1 VTAPLHDML
10 TMTSK
15 ESVVLGFMYSM
26 KEPNVLVQSVD
37 EDVCAWKSLYE
48 CTAVSSVL
56 LYAKS
61 VVPAEL

>member
-1 VTAPLHDML
+1 MTAPLHDML

-15 ESVVLGFMYSM
+15 ALVVLGFMYSI
-26 KEPNVLVQSVD
+26 KEPNALVQLVD
-37 EDVCAWKSLYE
+37 DDVCAWKSLYE